1 MHLEGR
7 KWAIAPLFCN
17 HGSRWRWV
25 LKAMPR
31 QLYPPGNGPIV
42 PTEQGADWASGPVWM
57 GAANLGPVGFR
68 TPKLPGRTE
77 LHRPPK
83 EKAVC
88 V

>member
-1 MHLEGR
+1 
-7 KWAIAPLFCN
+7 
-17 HGSRWRWV
+17 
-25 LKAMPR
+25 MPR